1 MILHLDSDAAYLVSP
16 QARSRVVSNF
26 YCRQKYNKNKP
37 PYTNLNGPIHI
48 ECKTLKHVVD
58 SAAEAETAGLFHN

>member
-48 ECKTLKHVVD
+48 ECKT
-58 SAAEAETAGLFHN
+58 